1 MEITGTLKMKSDTQE
16 ISEKFKKRDFVLTD
30 NSSQYPQHISLQ
42 LTQDKCGLIDKVNVG
57 DELKVSINL
66 KGREWTSPAG
76 EIKYFNT
83 IEAWRIEKSGA
94 SSNKTVTTESSQQS
108 NSSISSSDSDDDLPF

>member
-1 MEITGTLKMKSDTQE
+1 MEITGTLKVKSDTQQ
-16 ISEKFKKRDFVLTD
+16 ISEKFKKRDFVLTE
-30 NSSQYPQHISLQ
+30 NSSQYPQYISLQ
-42 LTQDKCGLIDKVNVG
+42 LAQDKCDLIDKFKIG

-83 IEAWRIEKSGA
+83 IEAWRIEKAGVA
-94 SSNKTVTTESSQQS
+94 SNKVTTESSQQS
-108 NSSISSSDSDDDLPF
+108 NNSISSSDSDDELPF

>member
-1 MEITGTLKMKSDTQE
+1 MEITGTLKMKSDVQE

-42 LTQDKCGLIDKVNVG
+42 LTQDKCGLIDNVNIG

-66 KGREWTSPAG
+66 KGREWTSPKG
-76 EIKYFNT
+76 EVKYFNT
-83 IEAWRIEKSGA
+83 IEAWKIEKAGVA
-94 SSNKTVTTESSQQS
+94 TKKATTESSQQS
-108 NSSISSSDSDDDLPF
+108 TDSEDELPF